1 MIVDLLKRLC
11 WLSLVL
17 AAVISCSK
25 SAPPNGDV
33 DQKRSADF
41 ANVAP
46 PSRVVVIG
54 PSSVET
60 LFALG
65 AGEFIVAV
73 SDFCKD
79 PRAVNLPRVGGQF
92 DPNLERIAA
101 LNPDAVITQGSNP
114 RLAELCEQLQI
125 LFISLNTDSVQSWL
139 DEVKNMGELFH
150 MQSSAQSLTDE
161 FQKDYQRLADAVGTR
176 TKAAILISRN
186 GVDGMIAVGSGSF
199 LNELLQAAGGENV
212 FADNPNAYFNL
223 SQEALLDAAP
233 QVLLDLSI
241 AAASKPNGTGP
252 SNADVWAEFAIDFPT
267 LPAIAD
273 KRIFALSKDYLFLPG
288 PRMLQTVG
296 TFSEC
301 LAAPSN
307 R

>member
-1 MIVDLLKRLC
+1 MKDALLKRLC
-11 WLSLVL
+11 LLSLAL
-17 AAVISCSK
+17 AVVTSCSK
-25 SAPPNGDV
+25 PTPPNGPAA
-33 DQKRSADF
+33 QINGAASTIA
-41 ANVAP
+41 AP
-46 PSRVVVIG
+46 PARVVVIG

-60 LFALG
+60 LFAVG
-65 AGEFIVAV
+65 AGQRIVAV

-79 PRAVNLPRVGGQF
+79 PRAVDLPRVGGQF

-101 LNPDAVITQGSNP
+101 LNPDAVITQGSNQ
-114 RLAELCEQLQI
+114 RLADFCEQLQI

-139 DEVKNMGELFH
+139 DEVKKMGDLFH
-150 MQSSAQSLTDE
+150 MQASAQRLTAD
-161 FQKDYQRLADAVGTR
+161 FQNDYQQLADAVGTR

-186 GVDGMIAVGSGSF
+186 GVDGMIAVGGGSF
-199 LNELLQAAGGENV
+199 LNELLQTAGGENV

-223 SQEALLDAAP
+223 SQEALLHAAP
-233 QVLLDLSI
+233 RVLLDLSI
-241 AAASKPNGTGP
+241 AAASKPDGSGP
-252 SNADVWAEFAIDFPT
+252 SNADIWAEFADDFPT

-288 PRMLQTVG
+288 PRMLQTVH

-307 R
+307 